1 MVMRK
6 VCYSMVHCDRT
17 VWQSLLTSWQTMRQR
32 GNTRN
37 QGLAII
43 FIGLP
48 LMTYF
53 FQPEPI
59 S

>member
-1 MVMRK
+1 MAMRK
-6 VCYSMVHCDRT
+6 VCYSMVHCDRM

-32 GNTRN
+32 ENTRN

>member
-1 MVMRK
+1 
-6 VCYSMVHCDRT
+6 
-17 VWQSLLTSWQTMRQR
+17 MRQR